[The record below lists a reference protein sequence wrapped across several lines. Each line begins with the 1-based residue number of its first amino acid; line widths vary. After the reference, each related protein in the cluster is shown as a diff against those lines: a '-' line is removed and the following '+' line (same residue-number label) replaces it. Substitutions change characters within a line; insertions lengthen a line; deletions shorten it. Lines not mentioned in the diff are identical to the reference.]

1 MAAIIH
7 KAADLPP
14 LPAAN
19 ADGNYPAVEYARAS
33 LARKIIR
40 DRVAAGLTQR
50 DLAERAG
57 ISFEQLGRIE
67 RGKHTPSVP
76 TIDKID
82 RALKQAS
89 KPAKKSRSIGRGN
102 GR

>member
-1 MAAIIH
+1 MAASIH
-7 KAADLPP
+7 KGADLPP

-76 TIDKID
+76 IIDKID

-89 KPAKKSRSIGRGN
+89 KPVKKSRSLGRGS